1 MLHRLAILVLLA
13 AAVAAADQVA
23 VKIMPLGD
31 SITQGNTSQDSYR
44 RPLWHK
50 LVDAGYHV
58 DFVGSEKTNFTGHAA
73 HADFDED
80 NEGHYG
86 WTIDGVLE
94 KLDGWL
100 GQNNPDIVL
109 LHLGTNGKESAADKL
124 AGLEKVVGLLRKH
137 NPKVIVLMAQ
147 LITGGE
153 INQGIPPLAKKLSTP
168 ASPVIVVDQAS
179 GWEWEAGKDT
189 VDGCHPNE
197 RGEEKMAVRW
207 FEALT
212 KILPKPKAAAKA
224 PAKTK

>member
-1 MLHRLAILVLLA
+1 MITTRVLAVLLLSAIA
-13 AAVAAADQVA
+13 AGLMAAEP

-31 SITQGNTSQDSYR
+31 SITQGNTTADSYR

-58 DFVGSEKTNFTGHAA
+58 DFVGSEKTNFTGRPA
-73 HADFDED
+73 HPDFDED

-86 WTIDGVLE
+86 WTIAGVLE

-109 LHLGTNGKESAADKL
+109 LHLGTNGKEPAAEKL
-124 AGLEKVVGLLRKH
+124 GQLEQVVALLRKH
-137 NPKVIVLMAQ
+137 NPKVVVLMAQ

-153 INQGIPPLAKKLSTP
+153 INQGIPGLVKKLNT
-168 ASPVIVVDQAS
+168 AQSPVILVDQSA

-197 RGEEKMAVRW
+197 RGEEKMATKW
-207 FEALT
+207 FDALA
-212 KILPKPKAAAKA
+212 KILPKPTA
-224 PAKTK
+224 PTPRKH